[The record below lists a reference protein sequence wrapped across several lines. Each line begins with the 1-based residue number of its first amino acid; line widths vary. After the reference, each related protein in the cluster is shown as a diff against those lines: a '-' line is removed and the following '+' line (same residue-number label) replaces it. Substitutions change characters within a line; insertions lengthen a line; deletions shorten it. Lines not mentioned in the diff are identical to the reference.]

1 MNNPVGNMMG
11 NMINNAMANNPVMQL
26 MNVVRNGGNP
36 QAMLNQMAQNN
47 PQMQSFMQMING
59 KSSEQLKQIAMN
71 VSREKGIS
79 LDQIANQLG
88 IQIPR

>member
-1 MNNPVGNMMG
+1 MMNNPMAPNMMG
-11 NMINNAMANNPVMQL
+11 NNPIMQL
-26 MNVVRNGGNP
+26 MNLVRNGGNP

-47 PQMQSFMQMING
+47 PQMQSFVKMING
-59 KSSEQLKQIAMN
+59 KSPDQLKQIAMN
-71 VSREKGIS
+71 VSKERGIS